1 MFLTKDHFLTIRI
14 TIPNPL
20 LLGLLTFAIILSVT
34 TTLPTP
40 PSATPII
47 LLTLATLII
56 PILTF
61 PNISMQTHSII

>member
-20 LLGLLTFAIILSVT
+20 LHVLLVLLTFAIILSVT
-34 TTLPTP
+34 TAT
-40 PSATPII
+40 TPII
-47 LLTLATLII
+47 QLILATLII

-61 PNISMQTHSII
+61 PNISMQTHLII